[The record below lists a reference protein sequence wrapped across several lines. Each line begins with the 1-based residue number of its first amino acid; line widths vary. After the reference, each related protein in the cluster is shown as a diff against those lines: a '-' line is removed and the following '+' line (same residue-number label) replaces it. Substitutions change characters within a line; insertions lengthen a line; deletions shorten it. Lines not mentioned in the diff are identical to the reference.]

1 MSAFITRRLDGE
13 PYVRANCAGGVA
25 FGPGYSA
32 AGTADLAQPDQFAWI
47 SGDSLCSVDGPCNN
61 PAENRP
67 GPGPQPQ
74 TAPAPQTASDQQSME
89 SDDSEV
95 HGLQGMP
102 VGLLSQITP
111 PPNANDQAAGVDQAY
126 LIDLD
131 INVDATGAV
140 IPDTLLRDDSTKIG
154 DVAIYQICGGAPSFA
169 LPPILI
175 AHWPVFSHSRA
186 GSHNPQYSHYR
197 HGTHNPKLSHERAR
211 SHTRSMTHYRY
222 MSGQQHEPKLSA
234 HPVALSHNRE
244 LSIHRQ
250 PQSHN
255 PRISSDLP
263 VLSHNR
269 KLSHLP
275 EHSHNTRLTHLT
287 APSQVHDTRLTH
299 RTVPSHD
306 TKLTHRTIP
315 SHNTELTHRREP
327 SHNPQISN
335 EHPPQRSHNPKIS
348 DHPPARS
355 HNPKISDH
363 PPARSHN
370 ARISD
375 RKTPDSVDRKVNTH
389 KPPGSHNKRISSRGE
404 PKLKQE
410 RLLPRRQGIG
420 IGGRSNS
427 PGIGGG
433 GLNR

>member
-1 MSAFITRRLDGE
+1 MAASATFALKAGVWFRRGRLLM
-13 PYVRANCAGGVA
+13 VS
-25 FGPGYSA
+25 PGSRR
-32 AGTADLAQPDQFAWI
+32 TACPLSGRNSTYRPVQI
-47 SGDSLCSVDGPCNN
+47 SGTGS
-61 PAENRP
+61 
-67 GPGPQPQ
+67 
-74 TAPAPQTASDQQSME
+74 
-89 SDDSEV
+89 
-95 HGLQGMP
+95 
-102 VGLLSQITP
+102 
-111 PPNANDQAAGVDQAY
+111 Y

-275 EHSHNTRLTHLT
+275 EHSHNTRLT
-287 APSQVHDTRLTH
+287 
-299 RTVPSHD
+299 
-306 TKLTHRTIP
+306 
-315 SHNTELTHRREP
+315 
-327 SHNPQISN
+327 
-335 EHPPQRSHNPKIS
+335 
-348 DHPPARS
+348 
-355 HNPKISDH
+355 
-363 PPARSHN
+363 
-370 ARISD
+370 
-375 RKTPDSVDRKVNTH
+375 
-389 KPPGSHNKRISSRGE
+389 
-404 PKLKQE
+404 
-410 RLLPRRQGIG
+410 
-420 IGGRSNS
+420 
-427 PGIGGG
+427 
-433 GLNR
+433 